1 VITLRQLQVFA
12 QVAEAGG
19 SVTQAAA
26 NLDVS
31 QPSVSDTLRTLEHSL
46 GTKLLAGRGLAR
58 GLTAAGETYQ
68 AYAARIV
75 SLVAEGRQAL
85 ADLHGTVSGQLRLV
99 AVPTA
104 GEHLV
109 PAALRPFV
117 QRYPE
122 VEISLRVANRA
133 AAIGPLSDGWA
144 DLAVM
149 GRPPANVPLEAQA
162 FLPNRLILACAPE
175 HPLAGG
181 TSDLGKVAEAT
192 MLIREPGS
200 GTRAAVEQV
209 FASAGLDLRRTLE
222 IGSNAAVIAAL
233 HERLGISVLPEIA
246 IANDLAAGHLV
257 SVDAPGFPLEREWH
271 ILRRAD
277 AYLSAPAKAFIE
289 QLTTCTIDAHGAV
302 STGSPSGLRR
312 QESNLRHQ
320 E

>member
-1 VITLRQLQVFA
+1 MITLRQLQVFA
-12 QVAEAGG
+12 EVAEAGG

-26 NLDVS
+26 KLDVS
-31 QPSVSDTLRTLEHSL
+31 QPSVSDTVRSLEQSL
-46 GTKLLAGRGLAR
+46 GTKFLAGRGQAR
-58 GLTAAGETYQ
+58 GLTAAGETYR
-68 AYAARIV
+68 AYAWRIMG
-75 SLVAEGRQAL
+75 LVAEGRQAL
-85 ADLHGTVSGQLRLV
+85 SDLQNTVTGQLKLV

-109 PAALRPFV
+109 PAALHPFV

-122 VEISLRVANRA
+122 VEIALRVANRA
-133 AAIGPLSDGWA
+133 AAIGPLNDGWA

-149 GRPPANVPLEAQA
+149 GRPPANVRLEAQA
-162 FLPNRLILACAPE
+162 FLPNRLMLACAPE

-181 TSDLGKVAEAT
+181 TSDLGEVAQAT

-209 FASAGLDLRRTLE
+209 FASAGLELRRTLE

-233 HERLGISVLPEIA
+233 HQRLGISVLPEIA
-246 IANDLAAGHLV
+246 IAQDLTAGHLV

-277 AYLSAPAKAFIE
+277 SYLSAPARAFIE
-289 QLTTCTIDAHGAV
+289 QLTACTIDADGGV
-302 STGSPSGLRR
+302 STEPR
-312 QESNLRHQ
+312 SNPRHQ
-320 E
+320 D

>member
-1 VITLRQLQVFA
+1 MITLRQLQIFA
-12 QVAEAGG
+12 EVAEAGG

-31 QPSVSDTLRTLEHSL
+31 QPSVSDTVRSLEQSL
-46 GTKLLAGRGLAR
+46 DTKLLVGRGQTR
-58 GLTAAGETYQ
+58 GLTAAGTTYQ
-68 AYAARIV
+68 AYAARIM

-85 ADLHGTVSGQLRLV
+85 ADLQGTVTGQLRLV

-109 PAALRPFV
+109 PVALHPFV

-162 FLPNRLILACAPE
+162 FLPNRLMLACAPE

-233 HERLGISVLPEIA
+233 RERLGISVLPEIA
-246 IANDLAAGHLV
+246 IAHDLAAGHLV

-277 AYLSAPAKAFIE
+277 AYLSAPARAFIE
-289 QLTTCTIDAHGAV
+289 QLTACTIDADGAV
-302 STGSPSGLRR
+302 STEPP
-312 QESNLRHQ
+312 SNLRHQ
-320 E
+320 D